1 MWENCCFRS
10 SLNWTIIKVHLSINP
25 VFFLSCYIKYS
36 YGGKP
41 PSYSNSMKRNQF
53 CERLQEL
60 LVFLSFVVYSLF
72 WGLFG
77 FFLHLSLVRWSRNVP
92 LIRVYCCEK
101 YVGCIG
107 FVFCFEVYITGFQTN
122 CAQLQPGFIVL
133 RIILALELK
142 RIHLQLD
149 AQIETHNHI
158 SHNAIFLI

>member
-1 MWENCCFRS
+1 MLYKIFLWGK
-10 SLNWTIIKVHLSINP
+10 TPIIFKLHEEKPVLWKTPGTVGFSI
-25 VFFLSCYIKYS
+25 V
-36 YGGKP
+36 
-41 PSYSNSMKRNQF
+41 R
-53 CERLQEL
+53 RVL
-60 LVFLSFVVYSLF
+60 LVLGFV
-72 WGLFG
+72 W

-107 FVFCFEVYITGFQTN
+107 FVFCFEAHITGFQTN